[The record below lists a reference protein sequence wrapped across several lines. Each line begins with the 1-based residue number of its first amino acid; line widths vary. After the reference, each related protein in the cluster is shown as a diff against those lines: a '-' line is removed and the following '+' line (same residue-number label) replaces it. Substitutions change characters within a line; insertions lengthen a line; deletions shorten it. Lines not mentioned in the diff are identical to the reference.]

1 MIIKKGEK
9 VYHVEDAGKSWTVK
23 RTLGGVDV
31 KYTVDKALAPDAA
44 ALEAYIAAN
53 DDLF

>member
-1 MIIKKGEK
+1 VTITKGEK
-9 VYHVEDAGKSWTVK
+9 VYHVNDTGKSWTVK

-31 KYTVDKALAPDAA
+31 KYVIDKTIAPDAA
-44 ALEAYIAAN
+44 ALEAYITAH